1 MSNLYWKRKKYEGG
15 VSMTAQKEK
24 KVVVSVKDK
33 HDSLSVYLS
42 LKHKLTQNPSSS
54 CGGCGSDGG

>member
-1 MSNLYWKRKKYEGG
+1 
-15 VSMTAQKEK
+15 MTAQKEK
-24 KVVVSVKDK
+24 KIVVSVKDK